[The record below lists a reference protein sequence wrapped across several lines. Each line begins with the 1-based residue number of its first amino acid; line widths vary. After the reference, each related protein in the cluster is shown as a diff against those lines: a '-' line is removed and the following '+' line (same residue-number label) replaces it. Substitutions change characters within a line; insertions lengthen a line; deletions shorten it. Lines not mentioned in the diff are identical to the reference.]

1 MRPPPRLRRGAAL
14 VLAGAAALLAAGCA
28 LHVTNTEARGEAA
41 KAGPAAGPGGS
52 VYLGWRVFQDRC
64 ARCHGADA
72 AGTDRG
78 ADLRPRVAGMSPR
91 RFVNLVLRRYDWG
104 SARDNDGLADD
115 VLARR
120 EEPLAM
126 PAWEGEPRVSAHI
139 LDLYAYLAARA
150 EGTQGPGRP
159 AGPR

>member
-1 MRPPPRLRRGAAL
+1 MKVRLCLPG
-14 VLAGAAALLAAGCA
+14 LAGAGCAAALLLALAAGCA
-28 LHVTNTEARGEAA
+28 VHVTNLQAREAA
-41 KAGPAAGPGGS
+41 APPATPGGS
-52 VYLGWRVFQDRC
+52 VYLGWRVYQDRC
-64 ARCHGADA
+64 ARCHGSDA
-72 AGTDRG
+72 TGTDRG

-104 SARDNDGLADD
+104 SARDNEGLADD

-126 PAWEGEPRVSAHI
+126 PAWEGEPRVGAHI

-150 EGTQGPGRP
+150 EGALGPGRP
-159 AGPR
+159 PRAP